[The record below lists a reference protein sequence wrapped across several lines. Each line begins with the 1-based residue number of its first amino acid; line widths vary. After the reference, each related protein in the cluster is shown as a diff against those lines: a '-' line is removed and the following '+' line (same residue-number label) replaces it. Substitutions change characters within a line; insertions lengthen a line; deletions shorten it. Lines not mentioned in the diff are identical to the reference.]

1 MFDKYSHIVSFQQ
14 NKSRSKKYAGK
25 KDIIA
30 LVITSG
36 NSAKP
41 LEFLQETF
49 DHMAIFVNMPVAE
62 PRSDCI
68 AFGRN
73 RVLTVNTLNVV
84 ENLICSVCFV
94 GKNIAVSQIKARQK
108 IYCHCGIMDVSRSK

>member
-41 LEFLQETF
+41 LEFLEETF
-49 DHMAIFVNMPVAE
+49 NHVAIFVNMPVAE

-84 ENLICSVCFV
+84 ENLICS
-94 GKNIAVSQIKARQK
+94 ILL
-108 IYCHCGIMDVSRSK
+108 RSKVFIGLKRINFIGILNSRNNVIISPR